1 MVPEWQQ
8 RMLTAPADIRSLL
21 QGIRRVAVLGARPS
35 SHAHKAAWYVPQ
47 ALQTMG
53 LAIVPV
59 IVHRHQD
66 AEILGAP
73 VYRRLVDVPAPIDLV
88 DVFRRAEDLP
98 AHVEDLLAAAP
109 RAVWFQSGIRNDAV
123 AEQLAR
129 AGIQVV
135 QDLCL
140 MVDYRHLGPE

>member
-1 MVPEWQQ
+1 MVAEWQQ

-53 LAIVPV
+53 LTIVPV
-59 IVHRHQD
+59 VVHGHQD

-135 QDLCL
+135 QDRCL
-140 MVDYRHLGPE
+140 MVDYRHLGPG

>member
-1 MVPEWQQ
+1 MAAEWQH
-8 RMLTAPADIRSLL
+8 RILTAPADIRTLL

-53 LAIVPV
+53 LTIVPV
-59 IVHRHQD
+59 VVHGHQD

-88 DVFRRAEDLP
+88 DVFRRAEDLS
-98 AHVEDLLAAAP
+98 AHLEDLLAAAP

-135 QDLCL
+135 QDRCL
-140 MVDYRHLGPE
+140 MVDYRHLGPG

>member
-53 LAIVPV
+53 LTIVPV
-59 IVHRHQD
+59 VVHGHQD
-66 AEILGAP
+66 TEILGEP

-135 QDLCL
+135 QDRCL
-140 MVDYRHLGPE
+140 MVDYRHLGPG

>member
-1 MVPEWQQ
+1 MVPEWQH
-8 RMLTAPADIRSLL
+8 RILTAPADIRPLL

-53 LAIVPV
+53 LTIVPV
-59 IVHRHQD
+59 VVHGHQD
-66 AEILGAP
+66 AEILGEP

-123 AEQLAR
+123 AERLAR
-129 AGIQVV
+129 AGLQVV
-135 QDLCL
+135 QDRCL
-140 MVDYRHLGPE
+140 MVDYRQLGRG